1 MSKKC
6 VAMML
11 LLLILATTT
20 VAQYYQDKLRTVA
33 DVTANLNKTYSS
45 KDLGVSFDY
54 ADEYSLN
61 FVPRLSENQ
70 EKYEQV
76 AAIGVDKLL
85 YFIDKED
92 FETNSR
98 LILEGYKEEGL
109 TADDPVS
116 TMNIN
121 GEDVKFRKLRYAD
134 GSPIAGCM
142 WSTGWVSYVAD
153 VPSLGLII
161 ELKTETESSCDREG
175 EYKYTT
181 SPERIET
188 AMEILKTVRQI

>member
-1 MSKKC
+1 MNKKC

-11 LLLILATTT
+11 LLLILSTTA
-20 VAQYYQDKLRTVA
+20 VAQYYQEKLRTIT
-33 DVTANLNKTYSS
+33 DGTNSLTMTYSS
-45 KDLGVSFDY
+45 KDLGISFDY

-98 LILEGYKEEGL
+98 LSLEGYKEEDL
-109 TADDPVS
+109 AADDPVS
-116 TMNIN
+116 TININ

-142 WSTGWVSYVAD
+142 WSTGWLSYVAE
-153 VPSLGLII
+153 VPSLGLIV
-161 ELKTETESSCDREG
+161 ELKTEAELSCDREG

-188 AMEILKTVRQI
+188 AMEILKTIRQI

>member
-1 MSKKC
+1 
-6 VAMML
+6 ML
-11 LLLILATTT
+11 LLLILSTTA
-20 VAQYYQDKLRTVA
+20 VAQYYQEKLRTIT
-33 DVTANLNKTYSS
+33 DGTNSLTMTYSS
-45 KDLGVSFDY
+45 KDLGISFDY

-76 AAIGVDKLL
+76 AAIGIDKLL

-98 LILEGYKEEGL
+98 LSLEGYKEEDL

-116 TMNIN
+116 TININ

-142 WSTGWVSYVAD
+142 WSTGWLSYVAE
-153 VPSLGLII
+153 VPSLGLIV
-161 ELKTETESSCDREG
+161 ELKTEAELSCDREG

-188 AMEILKTVRQI
+188 AMEILKTIRQI